1 MKKHALITSIA
12 AVLLSA
18 SYTYADTFEVMHGEG
33 KTIFDI
39 KHAYVSLMGGYSLPT
54 DSELESAAGFAT
66 PNFLDVELDGGFLV
80 GAAIGKGYDNFR
92 FEFETTYRQN
102 DIDNYNVNIPGVTT
116 TTAGDQEVATL
127 SLMFNM
133 YVDFDITDSTSFFLG
148 GGVGAAYID
157 ATANVTATDGIV
169 SASLISDDTWVM
181 AYQGMAG
188 FSYELSRNIKLFVQ
202 YRLFTTDN
210 PDFSNNVYTAPL
222 SHEVVAGV
230 TVAW

>member
-1 MKKHALITSIA
+1 MKKRDLITSIA

-18 SYTYADTFEVMHGEG
+18 SSTYADDFEEWHGEG

-39 KHAYVSLMGGYSLPT
+39 KHSYVSLMGGYSLPT
-54 DSELESAAGFAT
+54 DAELESAAGFAT
-66 PNFLDVELDGGFLV
+66 PNVLDIELDGGFLV

-102 DIDNYNVNIPGVTT
+102 DIDNYKVNIPGVTT
-116 TTAGDQEVATL
+116 TTVGDQEVSTL

-148 GGVGAAYID
+148 AGVGAAYID
-157 ATANVTATDGIV
+157 ATSNVTATDGFV

-188 FSYELSRNIKLFVQ
+188 FSYQLTHQTKLFVQ
-202 YRLFTTDN
+202 YRLFTTDD
-210 PDFSNNVYTAPL
+210 PDFSTNVYTAPI
-222 SHEVVAGV
+222 SHEVVAGI
-230 TVAW
+230 TFAW